1 MITTLMSDVSR
12 SGVEGRRAAAE
23 REKAEAVP
31 VNGPAAAALLAAGLG
46 SATLGLM
53 IVLVEASPR
62 GFKNWLNF
70 YDPVGPLSGK
80 TIVAVA
86 VYAISWIIL
95 GMALRGRNVRLERWV
110 TATFVLIA
118 VGILLTFP
126 PIYQLFTR
134 H

>member
-1 MITTLMSDVSR
+1 MSTASTATTNRLVTEKS
-12 SGVEGRRAAAE
+12 AE
-23 REKAEAVP
+23 P
-31 VNGPAAAALLAAGLG
+31 LPDNGPAAAALLGAGLG

-70 YDPVGPLSGK
+70 YNPVGPLSGK
-80 TIVAVA
+80 TIIAVA
-86 VYAISWIIL
+86 VYAISWLVMGI
-95 GMALRGRNVRLERWV
+95 ALRGKSVRLGRWV

-118 VGILLTFP
+118 LGILLTFP

-134 H
+134 Q